1 MHHMECLILC
11 YLKWKKA
18 PTDPK
23 RRRTTNKLLDDEL
36 NWLDV
41 LSATP
46 LTIPSVVLVT
56 PAATFPAA
64 LLIRDPP
71 IGVNSATPPRPH
83 NPALVRSRRTFFPS
97 GFVFLKN
104 PFLGGICIRIP
115 YTKKKLFFV
124 IFFLVQSIQ
133 WLHQRNNRNYP
144 CPNSPKISVIPRMR
158 TGHRSIQKM
167 YAWASDP

>member
-1 MHHMECLILC
+1 MHHMECLRLY

-46 LTIPSVVLVT
+46 LTTPSVVLVT

-64 LLIRDPP
+64 LLIRVPP
-71 IGVNSATPPRPH
+71 IGVNNAKPPRPH
-83 NPALVRSRRTFFPS
+83 NPALVRSRRTFFPAA
-97 GFVFLKN
+97 FFFLKKPIVYVYHTPRKN
-104 PFLGGICIRIP
+104 FFSYFFSWSRPYNGSTKETTEIIRVP
-115 YTKKKLFFV
+115 T
-124 IFFLVQSIQ
+124 
-133 WLHQRNNRNYP
+133 HQK
-144 CPNSPKISVIPRMR
+144 SS
-158 TGHRSIQKM
+158 
-167 YAWASDP
+167 